1 MEKSDI
7 EILASEVK
15 LFIEFSNYDIID
27 ESNFIIK
34 LQKLLSEELKQS
46 TEQNKLFLCRD
57 NIYGEPKCT
66 SQCYY
71 CKGLD
76 NK

>member
-46 TEQNKLFLCRD
+46 TEQN
-57 NIYGEPKCT
+57 N
-66 SQCYY
+66 
-71 CKGLD
+71 
-76 NK
+76 